1 MRGEG
6 RKLFDRVLVNED
18 FELTRN
24 AFFRLLRDWYPAL
37 PSAARLRMLQRRL
50 KNVRRELQ
58 ERGAGEGAGEGAPAA

>member
-58 ERGAGEGAGEGAPAA
+58 ERGAGEGAPAA